1 MSISKIKVGTTE
13 HDLVA
18 SKALSSNKTGT
29 KMFIIGVASQSTS
42 GETTYSNSNCYIGT
56 DNCLYSGGEKV
67 STAQITTISSAKIAA
82 LFS

>member
-13 HDLVA
+13 HDLIA
-18 SKALSSNKTGT
+18 SKTPSSNKTGT
-29 KMFIIGVASQSTS
+29 KMFILGATAQSTS
-42 GETTYSNSNCYIGT
+42 GQTPYSNSNCYIGT

-67 STAQITTISSAKIAA
+67 STAQFTAISSAKIAA